1 MTEDMS
7 LTMQPSVVP
16 DNGHMH
22 ALQDYPWNQN
32 TPTPIDMRHVSPK
45 CLSTPINSNNRRV
58 QSSIYLIRQ
67 ACKNM
72 HRAELLTLQLCLLR
86 KKCQCDQRTMFHCMY
101 MYCYMQFTNTFY
113 APSISFIPFLMSFLY
128 LLLMRCQAYVNLR
141 SSVSLF
147 SATLWRQIFS

>member
-7 LTMQPSVVP
+7 LTMRPSVVP
-16 DNGHMH
+16 DNGYMH
-22 ALQDYPWNQN
+22 VTHELEHLHANRYAAHI
-32 TPTPIDMRHVSPK
+32 TKMF
-45 CLSTPINSNNRRV
+45 INPNNRRV

-72 HRAELLTLQLCLLR
+72 HKAELLTLQLCLLR
-86 KKCQCDQRTMFHCMY
+86 KKCLCDQRSMFHCMY
-101 MYCYMQFTNTFY
+101 VYCYMQFTNTFY

-147 SATLWRQIFS
+147 SATLWR